1 MGVLDS
7 ITKRYVS
14 FALWAVALV
23 PLIPAEVI
31 AQCAMCRTAISSPD
45 DPLARGINFSILLLM
60 AMPFTLASAIGGWL
74 FYAYWRTLGRR
85 RTKTPTLRLVWTHK
99 GGGNWI
105 K

>member
-14 FALWAVALV
+14 FALWVAAIV
-23 PLIPAEVI
+23 PLIPVDAF

-60 AMPFTLASAIGGWL
+60 GMPFTLASVIGGWL
-74 FYAYWRTLGRR
+74 FYAHRRALGRR
-85 RTKTPTLRLVWTHK
+85 QTRMPMLRLVWTRK
-99 GGGNWI
+99 GR
-105 K
+105 